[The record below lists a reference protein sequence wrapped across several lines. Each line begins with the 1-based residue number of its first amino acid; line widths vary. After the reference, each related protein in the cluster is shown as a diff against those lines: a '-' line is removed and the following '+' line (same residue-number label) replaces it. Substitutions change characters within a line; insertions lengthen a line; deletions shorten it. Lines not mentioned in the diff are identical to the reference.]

1 MTEENTEADAPR
13 KEDFVRSLANG
24 LKILEAFAAG
34 EPRMTLSEVARRTGL
49 SRASSRRMLHTLV
62 HQGYATTD
70 GRDFSLTPQVLNL
83 GMGFSAGGGL
93 RDVLQPALQTLART
107 VDESSSASVLAGT
120 EIIYIARVHTR
131 RIMRMDLDVG
141 TRLPA
146 FATSMGRILLGDL
159 GYEELRSTLAGW
171 HRPQLTPTTV
181 TDVDELI
188 ALVTEARRA
197 GFAMVDQELE
207 AGLRSVAVPV
217 RHPDHGVVAAMNVS
231 VSAGLE
237 SAEESLSRVLDPLRE
252 CAERAELSVRAWERG
267 TGALTRHTARAS
279 GSIRNA

>member
-1 MTEENTEADAPR
+1 R

-83 GMGFSAGGGL
+83 GLGFSARGGL
-93 RDVLQPALQTLART
+93 RDVLQPSLQTLART
-107 VDESSSASVLAGT
+107 LDESSSASVLAGT
-120 EIIYIARVHTR
+120 EIVYIARVHTR

-146 FATSMGRILLGDL
+146 FATSMGRVLLGDL
-159 GYEELRSTLAGW
+159 DRDDLRGTLLGGR
-171 HRPQLTPTTV
+171 RPQLTPTTV
-181 TDVDELI
+181 TDVDDLI
-188 ALVTEARRA
+188 TIIDEARKA
-197 GFAMVDQELE
+197 GYAMVDQELE
-207 AGLRSVAVPV
+207 AGLRSVSVPV
-217 RHPDHGVVAAMNVS
+217 VHAQRGVVAAMNVS
-231 VSAGLE
+231 TSAGLE
-237 SAEESLSRVLDPLRE
+237 TADETLSRVLPTLRAAA
-252 CAERAELSVRAWERG
+252 AESSRNVEAWDRAREL
-267 TGALTRHTARAS
+267 
-279 GSIRNA
+279 GS